1 MKNGWKEERARNPG
15 QWERLTG
22 LCLWVGDKEGKGCE
36 ESEEED
42 VNEEVAEVD
51 VAAVSLPLVVEEAG
65 DQGVLEKI
73 DLGRVNLFGKGREEG
88 ERGGREGR
96 EGGREGREGRER
108 GEGGRGGRAGREER
122 EEDEMKEGGRW
133 GIESIGGRKR

>member
-1 MKNGWKEERARNPG
+1 MKNGWKEERARKPG

-22 LCLWVGDKEGKGCE
+22 LCLWVRDKEGKGCE

-73 DLGRVNLFGKGREEG
+73 DLGRVNLFRKGKEEG
-88 ERGGREGR
+88 ERGGKV
-96 EGGREGREGRER
+96 
-108 GEGGRGGRAGREER
+108 GREER
-122 EEDEMKEGGRW
+122 GEDEMKEGGRW
-133 GIESIGGRKR
+133 GIESIGGRKEEEVRTEGCQLD